1 MSINKCSKLTRD
13 SMKGNYILDGAIDK
27 KITLYLIL
35 GSFIAGIGLFMNAK
49 EVVLGSML
57 ISPLTIIIFRSAI
70 GVLSLKWEIIWKN
83 GLFFLVLNIIAYLIG
98 IIMSLF
104 NSYIKYFDTPTLE
117 MENMVSMPKY
127 VGNIIIPVL
136 AGLIISVASYFDDIV
151 VLVGI
156 GLILS
161 CLPPIVNGGLYH
173 GRYIYNRLNSK
184 SDDKVIIKK
193 NKEKNNTSSNNQIDK
208 SILGNDS
215 NIQEYSLINK
225 GLISLSLSGI
235 NMLSVFVSS
244 MIALYIICSCKK
256 CGLL

>member
-1 MSINKCSKLTRD
+1 MSINKCSKLARD

-83 GLFFLVLNIIAYLIG
+83 VLFFLVLNIIAYFIG

-184 SDDKVIIKK
+184 SEDDIIIKK
-193 NKEKNNTSSNNQIDK
+193 DNDTSSSNQKDK
-208 SILGNDS
+208 SILGNDT
-215 NIQEYSLINK
+215 NIQEYTLINK
-225 GLISLSLSGI
+225 GLISIALSGI
-235 NMLSVFVSS
+235 NMLSVFISS

>member
-1 MSINKCSKLTRD
+1 MSINKCSKLARD

-83 GLFFLVLNIIAYLIG
+83 GLFFLVLNIIAYFIG

-184 SDDKVIIKK
+184 SEDDIIIKK
-193 NKEKNNTSSNNQIDK
+193 DDDTSSSNQKDK
-208 SILGNDS
+208 SILGNDT
-215 NIQEYSLINK
+215 NIQEYTLINK
-225 GLISLSLSGI
+225 GLISIALSGI
-235 NMLSVFVSS
+235 NMLSVFISS